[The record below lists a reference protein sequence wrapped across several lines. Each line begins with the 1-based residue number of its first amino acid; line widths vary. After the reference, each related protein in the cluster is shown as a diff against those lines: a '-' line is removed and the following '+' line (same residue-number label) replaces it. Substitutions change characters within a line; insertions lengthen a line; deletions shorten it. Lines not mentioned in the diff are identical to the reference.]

1 MPLPIKIASGKPLKE
16 ISTLQIGGAARFFTV
31 VKTSHEAVKA
41 LLFSKKYKVPF
52 LVVGKGSNCLFDDR
66 GFSGLV
72 ILNKIDY
79 WDLSSNI
86 VKVGSGFNFSLLGA
100 RVSKKGLTGLEFAS
114 GIPATVGGA
123 VFMNA
128 GANGQ
133 ETFDTLKKV
142 TFLTEEGKLMQF
154 SKDELQYSY
163 RFSSFQK
170 MQGMIIE
177 ATFELSNSLQA
188 KEMQNAIVS
197 YRRKTQPYNEKSA
210 GCIFRNP
217 NDASAAQLIDQS
229 NLKGTAVGGACVS
242 LKHANFLIN
251 KNNASAKDMKML
263 IEKVKKQV
271 EGKTGIKL
279 QEEIRFI
286 PYE

>member
-1 MPLPIKIASGKPLKE
+1 LPIKIASGKPLKE

-66 GFSGLV
+66 GFNGLV

-79 WDLSSNI
+79 CDLSSNI
-86 VKVGSGFNFSLLGA
+86 AKVGSGFSFSLLGS

-133 ETFDTLKKV
+133 ETFDVLKTV
-142 TFLTEEGKLMQF
+142 TFLTEEGKLMQL
-154 SKDELQYSY
+154 SKNELQYSY

-170 MQGMIIE
+170 MKGMIIE
-177 ATFELSNSLQA
+177 ATFELSRSLQA
-188 KEMQNAIVS
+188 KDMQNTIIS
-197 YRRKTQPYNEKSA
+197 YRMKTQPYNEKSA

-217 NDASAAQLIDQS
+217 NDTSAAQLIDQS
-229 NLKGTAVGGACVS
+229 NLKGMAVGDACVS

-251 KNNASAKDMKML
+251 KNNASAKDMKIL

-271 EGKTGIKL
+271 EEKTGIKL